1 MTRTAAARL
10 SACARRGGA
19 VLLSLGTLAAAPAS
33 GTPLSQD
40 DGTSREQAALAEE
53 QALIRRQ
60 LRRLRDTMGALADR
74 LEAEGRVHAAGL
86 LRDAL
91 SELDERP
98 EDTGGRTLEELIDGS
113 KDDLSGGRTM
123 SALERQQAVE
133 ARLGRL
139 LEILLDRRGLDTL
152 EEELAAL
159 EEIKAGLEQVAD
171 GERRLRERTAQ
182 LEEQSRTDQ
191 HRALD
196 EELSALLDEQRD
208 LLRRAED
215 LARASGTFDLEQL
228 RDRLREAVEEQR
240 MAAGALETWSPQD
253 TERIEA
259 SRPALSEARAG
270 TERARRAE
278 AAQEALEAA
287 AQAAAGDEEE
297 RRAAADALAAVEPD
311 AAAAKDEDVDALPP
325 FARLR
330 SSQACLSGNLCVMQ
344 TSVPQPRHR
353 YAFTAVSFSLHLG
366 APQRFDLLGCLF
378 GSHEVD
384 ECRSKVTWMLSP
396 GTCLTL
402 LPHSGHTTHVVS
414 CAYRWHRR
422 QRQIWFSGD
431 IRCKYAPARR
441 SRIRGRSCGPGRRSE
456 RILCTRRAESP
467 AGRIRGRRN
476 SRRA

>member
-19 VLLSLGTLAAAPAS
+19 VLLLALGTLAAAPAS
-33 GTPLSQD
+33 GTPLPQD

-228 RDRLREAVEEQR
+228 RDRRPCRPGRHRLR
-240 MAAGALETWSPQD
+240 ALVH
-253 TERIEA
+253 R
-259 SRPALSEARAG
+259 RPLRVG
-270 TERARRAE
+270 
-278 AAQEALEAA
+278 
-287 AQAAAGDEEE
+287 
-297 RRAAADALAAVEPD
+297 AADHLITRNPQTLD
-311 AAAAKDEDVDALPP
+311 FLRRIHIIDVV
-325 FARLR
+325 
-330 SSQACLSGNLCVMQ
+330 GNL
-344 TSVPQPRHR
+344 PQVAALDRIGER
-353 YAFTAVSFSLHLG
+353 KCIELGNFT
-366 APQRFDLLGCLF
+366 
-378 GSHEVD
+378 
-384 ECRSKVTWMLSP
+384 
-396 GTCLTL
+396 
-402 LPHSGHTTHVVS
+402 VV
-414 CAYRWHRR
+414 ANGNFLDPFRR
-422 QRQIWFSGD
+422 Q
-431 IRCKYAPARR
+431 
-441 SRIRGRSCGPGRRSE
+441 
-456 RILCTRRAESP
+456 LL
-467 AGRIRGRRN
+467 
-476 SRRA
+476 